1 MLTFPALLYFTG
13 ALLCGGLAAFVFS
26 RDTRL
31 VTHQAFAV
39 GMIALGLE
47 AVFLSLSAQAA
58 VPAEMIHWQRLR
70 LVATA
75 LLPGTWLLFSLSFAR
90 ADSQESVTRWRWVI
104 VGVFLFPFS
113 LVGVFSTALFM
124 SLPIVDE
131 STRLL
136 LPLGWSGY
144 VFFVF
149 FLLSAVLILMNLERI
164 LRASAGDMRWQIKFM
179 ILGLGSL
186 FAVRIYT
193 ASQVL
198 LFSAVDMTLEAVN
211 AGTLIMADALVI
223 FSLVRARLLPMDI
236 YLSQGFLYN
245 SITVLVVGIYLLIVG
260 VLAKVVSYLGH
271 SQSLPLDAFFIL
283 LALLGLTAVL
293 LSEQLR
299 QEVKRFISRNFYRSH
314 YDYRKEWTTFTQRTT
329 SLLDNKDLCA
339 AVTKMVSETFGVACV
354 SIWLLDETQERLA
367 LGGSTVF
374 SEAQARSLKLAGNE
388 AVDLIRTMRAQQLP
402 IDCDRT
408 EKGWS
413 REHAPKPAYLR
424 EARIRYCVPL
434 RAGREW
440 LGLMTLDDR
449 LTKEL
454 LSLEDYDLLKTLA
467 DQTASS
473 LLNLQL
479 SHHLARAK
487 EMEAFQTLSTFFLH
501 DLKNLA
507 STFSL
512 AMQNLPTHY
521 DDPGFRADI
530 LRVIKGGVAKIN
542 TLCTRL
548 ALFTK
553 KMEFQWI
560 EADLNELIKDTLA
573 DLNGSLR
580 ATLVQDLRPLPRVT
594 LDPEQMQ
601 KVLLNLL
608 LNANEAM
615 EGQGEIRVATEQ
627 RDGWVSFSVRD
638 NGCGMSPEFIEH
650 SLFQLFHT
658 TKSKGFGIGLFQS
671 KKIVEAHHGRIEVES
686 EEGEGSTFRVL
697 LPPHI

>member
-1 MLTFPALLYFTG
+1 MLTFPALLSFAG
-13 ALLCGGLAAFVFS
+13 ALLCGGLAAFVLS
-26 RDTRL
+26 RDPRL
-31 VTHQAFAV
+31 FAHRAFAV

-58 VPAEMIHWQRLR
+58 VPDEVIHWQRLR
-70 LVATA
+70 LFATA
-75 LLPGTWLLFSLSFAR
+75 FLPGTWLLFSLSFAQVNY
-90 ADSQESVTRWRWVI
+90 QESVTRWRWV
-104 VGVFLFPFS
+104 VLGVFLFPLS
-113 LVGVFSTALFM
+113 LVSVFSAALFM
-124 SLPIVDE
+124 SLPAVDE
-131 STRLL
+131 SARLL

-144 VFFVF
+144 VFFDF
-149 FLLSAVLILMNLERI
+149 LLLSAVLILMNLERT
-164 LRASAGDMRWQIKFM
+164 LRASAGNIRWQIKFM

-211 AGTLIMADALVI
+211 AGALIMADALII
-223 FSLVRARLLPMDI
+223 FSLVRARLLPIDI

-245 SITVLVVGIYLLIVG
+245 SITVLVVGIYLLMVG

-271 SQSLPLDAFFIL
+271 SQSLPLDAFFVL
-283 LALLGLTAVL
+283 LALLGLTTVL

-299 QEVKRFISRNFYRSH
+299 QEMKRFISRNFYRSH

-329 SLLDNKDLCA
+329 SLLDSNDLCA

-354 SIWLLDETQERLA
+354 TIWLLDETQERLV

-374 SEAQARSLKLAGNE
+374 SEAQAHSLKIAGKE
-388 AVDLIRTMRAQQLP
+388 SVDLICTMRTQQIP
-402 IDCDRT
+402 IDCDRA

-413 REHAPKPAYLR
+413 REHTLKPAYLR
-424 EARIRYCVPL
+424 EAQIRYCVPL
-434 RAGREW
+434 RAGRAW
-440 LGLMTLDDR
+440 LGLMTLNDR
-449 LTKEL
+449 LTNEPF
-454 LSLEDYDLLKTLA
+454 SLEDYDLLKTIA

-479 SHHLARAK
+479 SHHLAQAK

-501 DLKNLA
+501 DLKNMT
-507 STFSL
+507 STLSL

-521 DDPGFRADI
+521 DDPAFRADI
-530 LRVIKGGVAKIN
+530 LRVIKGSVAKIN

-548 ALFTK
+548 ALLTK
-553 KMEFQWI
+553 KMELQWT
-560 EADLNELIKDTLA
+560 EADLNELVRDTLA
-573 DLNGSLR
+573 DLNGSMR
-580 ATLVQDLRPLPRVT
+580 ATLIQDLRPLPRVT

-608 LNANEAM
+608 LNANEAV

-627 RDGWVSFSVRD
+627 RDGWVSLSVRD

-658 TKSKGFGIGLFQS
+658 TKSKGLGIGLFQS

-686 EEGEGSTFRVL
+686 EEGKGSTFRVL
-697 LPPHI
+697 LPPHT

>member
-1 MLTFPALLYFTG
+1 MLTFLAFLFFTG
-13 ALLCGGLAAFVFS
+13 ALLCCGLAAFVFS
-26 RDTRL
+26 RDPRL
-31 VTHQAFAV
+31 VTHQAFAA
-39 GMIALGLE
+39 GMIALGVE
-47 AVFLSLSAQAA
+47 AVYLSLSAQAV
-58 VPAEMIHWQRLR
+58 VPSEMIRWQHLR
-70 LVATA
+70 LVAA
-75 LLPGTWLLFSLSFAR
+75 AFLPGTWLLFSLSFAR
-90 ADSQESVTRWRWVI
+90 GNSQESATRWRWVI
-104 VGVFLFPFS
+104 FAVFLFPFF
-113 LVGVFSTALFM
+113 LVGVFPTTLFL
-124 SLPIVDE
+124 SVPPGGE
-131 STRLL
+131 STGLW
-136 LPLGWSGY
+136 LPLGRSGY

-164 LRASAGDMRWQIKFM
+164 LRASAGDIRWQIKFM

-198 LFSAVDMTLEAVN
+198 LFSAIDMTLEMVN
-211 AGTLIMADALVI
+211 AGALIMATALVI
-223 FSLVRARLLPMDI
+223 FSLTRARPRPINI
-236 YLSQGFLYN
+236 YLSPGFLYN
-245 SITVLVVGIYLLIVG
+245 SITVLVVGVYLLIVG

-271 SQSLPLDAFFIL
+271 SPSLPLDAFFIL
-283 LALLGLTAVL
+283 LALLGLTAAL

-329 SLLDNKDLCA
+329 SLLNDKDLCA

-374 SEAQARSLKLAGNE
+374 SEAQARNLKIAGSE
-388 AVDLIRTMRAQQLP
+388 AIDLIRTMRAQQLP
-402 IDCDRT
+402 IDCDRMGK
-408 EKGWS
+408 EWS
-413 REHAPKPAYLR
+413 GECAAQPTYVR

-434 RAGREW
+434 RTGRGW
-440 LGLMTLDDR
+440 LGLMTLDER
-449 LTKEL
+449 LTKEPF
-454 LSLEDYDLLKTLA
+454 SLEDYDLLKTIA

-479 SHHLARAK
+479 SHQLAQAK

-512 AMQNLPTHY
+512 AMQNLPVHY

-530 LRVIKGGVAKIN
+530 LRVIKSGVAKIDS
-542 TLCTRL
+542 LCTRL

-553 KMEFQWI
+553 KMELQGTK
-560 EADLNELIKDTLA
+560 ADLNELVRDTLT

-580 ATLVQDLRPLPRVT
+580 ATLVQDLRPLSHVT

-601 KVLLNLL
+601 KVLVNLL

-627 RDGWVSFSVRD
+627 RDGWVSLTIRD
-638 NGCGMSPEFIEH
+638 NGCGMSPEFMEH

-658 TKSKGFGIGLFQS
+658 TKSKGFGVGLFQS

-686 EEGEGSTFRVL
+686 REGEGSTFRVL
-697 LPPHI
+697 LPAHP